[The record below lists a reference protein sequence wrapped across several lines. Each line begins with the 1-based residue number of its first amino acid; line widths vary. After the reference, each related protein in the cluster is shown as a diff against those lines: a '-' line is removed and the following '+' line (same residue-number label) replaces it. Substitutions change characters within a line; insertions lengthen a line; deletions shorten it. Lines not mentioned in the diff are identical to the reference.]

1 MTDPEEAQAA
11 VLIGALGDQ
20 LREMAAKLE
29 RAEHGGTCHTSRLD
43 AMRHDIGQARF
54 LIARLHHRY
63 PALDTDPTPPVD
75 GAATDTAAAAAG

>member
-11 VLIGALGDQ
+11 VLIGALRDQ
-20 LREMAAKLE
+20 IRETAAKLE
-29 RAEHGGTCHTSRLD
+29 RAERGGTCHTSRLD

-63 PALDTDPTPPVD
+63 PALDTDPTPLVN
-75 GAATDTAAAAAG
+75 AAAADAAAAAG